1 MADREEKLLE
11 LCSRLR
17 GLREERAI
25 SLEEASARTRIRVP
39 LLEALEEGRLDAL
52 PGLVYARGFLR
63 TYLNFLGASHL
74 WEEFEALLPQPDAEG
89 SGTVMG
95 GAVPPARGFRKI
107 SRRWVYLLLFLALF
121 AALYVVWDKRGQVR
135 QPLMPPSSETER
147 EHETP
152 PPVTEPPS
160 TEEPAPAPAP
170 APTTEE
176 QEAKPTEP
184 SSAAPAETPLHA
196 DGGGQ
201 GLVSGEVVSRDA
213 AAGPDLSADIAW
225 LRGISVDVAPL
236 ETAAAIPS
244 DSLRIVGRGA
254 CWVRVAEGEKVL
266 FQGTLQ
272 KGDIK
277 VFEITAATRLRFGN
291 AANVDVHW
299 REETAAP
306 LHNRADVV
314 TYLVVP
320 GQPMKRI

>member
-39 LLEALEEGRLDAL
+39 LLEALEEGRIDAL

-74 WEEFEALLPQPDAEG
+74 WEEFESLLPQPDSEG
-89 SGTVMG
+89 AGNVMG

-121 AALYVVWDKRGQVR
+121 AALYVVWDKRVQVR
-135 QPLMPPSSETER
+135 QPLTPPSSDAERVTETAPPAPQPPTQEQPTPQPQAP
-147 EHETP
+147 TP
-152 PPVTEPPS
+152 P
-160 TEEPAPAPAP
+160 EEQAPQ
-170 APTTEE
+170 TTE
-176 QEAKPTEP
+176 
-184 SSAAPAETPLHA
+184 APAEAPLHV

-201 GLVSGEVVSRDA
+201 IPVSGEIVPQAS

>member
-1 MADREEKLLE
+1 MADREAKLLE

-39 LLEALEEGRLDAL
+39 LLEALEEGRIDAL

-74 WEEFEALLPQPDAEG
+74 WEEFESLLPQPDSEG
-89 SGTVMG
+89 AGNVMG

-121 AALYVVWDKRGQVR
+121 AALYVVWDKRVQVR
-135 QPLMPPSSETER
+135 QPLTPPSSDAERVTETAPPAPQPPTQEQPTPQPQAP
-147 EHETP
+147 TP
-152 PPVTEPPS
+152 P
-160 TEEPAPAPAP
+160 EEQAPQ
-170 APTTEE
+170 TTE
-176 QEAKPTEP
+176 
-184 SSAAPAETPLHA
+184 APAEAPLHV
-196 DGGGQ
+196 DGGWQ
-201 GLVSGEVVSRDA
+201 IPVSGEIVPQAS